1 MNKSEVDELDK
12 KTRKVMTM
20 NKKLHLRTDAD
31 RLYVSRME
39 GGRGL
44 IGCKM
49 CVKAEKNSLGCYVKH
64 HIEPLIAA
72 VKISNTLPSENSTHN
87 QENLRDKIMRKDH
100 NLQDA
105 RRL

>member
-72 VKISNTLPSENSTHN
+72 VKISNTLPSENST
-87 QENLRDKIMRKDH
+87 QLRKFKK
-100 NLQDA
+100 QDNEK
-105 RRL
+105 RS

>member
-39 GGRGL
+39 GGR
-44 IGCKM
+44 
-49 CVKAEKNSLGCYVKH
+49 
-64 HIEPLIAA
+64 
-72 VKISNTLPSENSTHN
+72 
-87 QENLRDKIMRKDH
+87 
-100 NLQDA
+100 
-105 RRL
+105 